1 MNKTFQRAEKMYI
14 KPKAKKLKG
23 CTKTWNFLG
32 VVFVEATHAYLN
44 MIPFEA
50 LHGRNFNTQ
59 ISWDNPIDRVVI
71 GP

>member
-1 MNKTFQRAEKMYI
+1 MNKNFQREEKMYI
-14 KPKAKKLKG
+14 KPKANKLKG

-32 VVFVEATHAYLN
+32 VVFVEATHAYLK

-50 LHGRNFNTQ
+50 LHGRNCNTQ
-59 ISWDNPIDRVVI
+59 ISWDNPINRVVI

>member
-1 MNKTFQRAEKMYI
+1 MNKKFQRVEKMYV
-14 KPKAKKLKG
+14 KPKANKLKG
-23 CTKTWNFLG
+23 GPKIWNFFV
-32 VVFVEATHAYLN
+32 VVFVEATHAYLK

-50 LHGRNFNTQ
+50 LHGRNCNTQ